1 MGAEVGVKCLPW
13 VGCLIPRENLQACST
28 ILSGWLLTA
37 ARESSTAE
45 KWQQRAEIEQVSSV
59 WMALSSVLC
68 TINHPP
74 NLVLIISGQRRE
86 WTEHSY
92 QAPSVVLKTWPPHG
106 DELGTNLILTGCF
119 GHTHSVLVRKTDQ
132 D

>member
-1 MGAEVGVKCLPW
+1 MLYNTQRMAPDHCQR
-13 VGCLIPRENLQACST
+13 IT
-28 ILSGWLLTA
+28 HSGETA
-37 ARESSTAE
+37 AE
-45 KWQQRAEIEQVSSV
+45 AEIEQVSSV
-59 WMALSSVLC
+59 WTALSSVLC

-74 NLVLIISGQRRE
+74 ELVLIMSSQRRE

-106 DELGTNLILTGCF
+106 DELGTNLILTDCF